1 MFTLLLFNGIS
12 VEKVSCFLNG
22 NVTFVHFSWLP
33 VDPHVSV
40 LQRNDDFNFRHTDS
54 LMFPRFLIIYLFLL

>member
-33 VDPHVSV
+33 VDPHVSE
-40 LQRNDDFNFRHTDS
+40 LQRNDAVN
-54 LMFPRFLIIYLFLL
+54 MII